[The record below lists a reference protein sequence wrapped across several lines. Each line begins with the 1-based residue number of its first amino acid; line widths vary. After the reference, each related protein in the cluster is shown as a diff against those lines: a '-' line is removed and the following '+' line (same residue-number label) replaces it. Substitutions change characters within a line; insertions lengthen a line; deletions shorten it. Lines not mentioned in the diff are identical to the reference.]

1 MLKLFNAVDCLHW
14 QNPHCME
21 TRTINT
27 HIQRGGGPKPLRMF
41 ARVTDHWTCCHA
53 SLSFLKKL
61 ILSRIA
67 KHILHYADFPN
78 SQQQGFQKNLGC

>member
-1 MLKLFNAVDCLHW
+1 MLKLFNAVDCIGKIPTVWKQGRLI
-14 QNPHCME
+14 P
-21 TRTINT
+21 IYK
-27 HIQRGGGPKPLRMF
+27 GGGEPKPLRMF